1 MSGMAAR
8 CAYCRAPVESCF
20 AGHGEATD
28 ALVSGFSYEWC
39 ARCRRTVPALFG
51 QLEPARMVTVTAKR
65 DRWSVN

>member
-20 AGHGEATD
+20 AGHGAISD
-28 ALVSGFSYEWC
+28 ALVSGFSLEWC
-39 ARCRRTVPALFG
+39 ERCRRTVPALFG
-51 QLEPARMVTVTAKR
+51 ELEAAAVVPALAKR